1 MALSHVLGQ
10 STNDAGCGVNSDL
23 VEEALL
29 VCMQVQIDGAVLHGG
44 LVTSGSKAVW

>member
-10 STNDAGCGVNSDL
+10 STNDARCGVNSDL

-29 VCMQVQIDGAVLHGG
+29 VGMSIQIDGAVLQGG
-44 LVTSGSKAVW
+44 LVASSSKAIR